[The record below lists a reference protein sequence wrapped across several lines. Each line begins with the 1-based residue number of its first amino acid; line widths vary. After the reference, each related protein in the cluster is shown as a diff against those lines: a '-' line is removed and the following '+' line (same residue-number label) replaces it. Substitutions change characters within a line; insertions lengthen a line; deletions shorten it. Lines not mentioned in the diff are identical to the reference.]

1 MEERRFIST
10 FGRLRFLVGGVW
22 FLALIG
28 FVLFAF
34 SRYGPSWLA
43 IVWGIAG
50 FVFMIQQALWFTL
63 AAREV
68 TVCGDHI
75 EGITYS
81 NRRVILA
88 WEGVSQI
95 SRFDLAVL
103 GGRLH
108 VVRLVPEDSSR
119 GLIITSQMA
128 SFDSLVELIARHATR
143 ARDLGRRSPWEQ
155 FLRF

>member
-1 MEERRFIST
+1 MEERRFSSS

-22 FLALIG
+22 FIGFLG
-28 FVLFAF
+28 FVLFLLF
-34 SRYGPSWLA
+34 RYAPLWLA

-50 FVFMIQQALWFTL
+50 FAFMIQQAWWFTH
-63 AAREV
+63 AAHEV

-95 SRFDLAVL
+95 SRFDFAVL

-108 VVRLVPEDSSR
+108 VVRLVPADSSR

-143 ARDLGRRSPWEQ
+143 AADLGRRS
-155 FLRF
+155 